1 LFGDLTIAPALLHS
15 SLASVKPGWP
25 FPSGFEKRSA
35 AEASMVYSQSP
46 SLVRDLDDLSL
57 DGRAR
62 DLDAGRPERRMEIP
76 SSNSPMGIPQSAG
89 RRDPQP
95 PRERPPVRRRPFRG
109 LVRFVIAILIG
120 VGGTLAWQS
129 YGDMA
134 REMLAARAPG
144 LAEWLPPSMQSAA
157 MAATSSAS
165 MQQFGPLASS
175 LASNLDSVRRSLE
188 QLAVKQDQMA
198 QTIAAVQAAD
208 DDIRQKILS
217 TAPVQQP
224 ASILQ
229 PKPIMQPRAEAT
241 AAQPPAPRRPP
252 AAAGSPTR

>member
-1 LFGDLTIAPALLHS
+1 
-15 SLASVKPGWP
+15 
-25 FPSGFEKRSA
+25 
-35 AEASMVYSQSP
+35 MVYSQSP

-62 DLDAGRPERRMEIP
+62 DLDAGRPERRMEMP
-76 SSNSPMGIPQSAG
+76 SSNSPMGVPQSSA
-89 RRDPQP
+89 RRDSPP
-95 PRERPPVRRRPFRG
+95 PRERPSVRRRPFRAF
-109 LVRFVIAILIG
+109 VRFVIAILIG

-134 REMLAARAPG
+134 REMLATRAPG

-157 MAATSSAS
+157 VATTSPAS
-165 MQQFGPLASS
+165 IQQLAPLASN

-188 QLAVKQDQMA
+188 QLAARQDQMA
-198 QTIAAVQAAD
+198 QTIAALQAAD
-208 DDIRQKILS
+208 EDIRQKILS

-229 PKPIMQPRAEAT
+229 PKPIMQPSPAT
-241 AAQPPAPRRPP
+241 AQAAPAPRRPAP
-252 AAAGSPTR
+252 AQR